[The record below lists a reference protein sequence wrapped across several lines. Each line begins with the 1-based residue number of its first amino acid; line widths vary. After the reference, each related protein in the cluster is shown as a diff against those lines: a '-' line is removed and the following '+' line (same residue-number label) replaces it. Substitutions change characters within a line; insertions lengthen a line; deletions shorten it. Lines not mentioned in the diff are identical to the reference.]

1 MTSPAGAA
9 PVPGAVLVC
18 GLLVTGTAL
27 GIAGIDLVLPAVPA
41 LPALLGG
48 TPEAAQL
55 VLASY
60 AAGTGA
66 GLLLFGELGARF
78 DQRALLIGSLTAF
91 AALSVVAG
99 LSSSLDG
106 LIALRFLQGTTGAAA
121 AVFAPGMIRALFSE
135 TGAIRAIGILG
146 SVESLVPAVAP
157 TVGVWLLAQFGW
169 RSSFFCLAAGAVA
182 AALAIA
188 WRRHRLPDSSGS
200 EVPRALHQGYRRLFG
215 NVVYLRY
222 ALSQAA
228 SLGALLIFVFGAPA
242 VIVGSLGG
250 SLGDF
255 IVLQLSGIST
265 FIVAANLAGGFA
277 SRVGP
282 ERLIAAGSALSAGGA
297 GALLAYA
304 LGGGEDPGWLA
315 ALFVPMNLGL
325 GLRGPPG
332 FFRAVLAAR
341 DDDARG
347 AALMMLLV
355 LLTTAAGTTLVA
367 PFITAGLVPLTLT
380 ATVVSLCSLVLLWRL
395 PSLDDAPA
403 RTVG

>member
-1 MTSPAGAA
+1 VKAYGSRSPA
-9 PVPGAVLVC
+9 PGAVLVC
-18 GLLVTGTAL
+18 ALLVTGTAV
-27 GIAGIDLVLPAVPA
+27 GVAGIDLVLPAVPA

-91 AALSVVAG
+91 ATLSVLAG
-99 LSSSLDG
+99 LSRSLDA
-106 LIALRFLQGTTGAAA
+106 LIALRLLQGTTGAAA

-135 TGAIRAIGILG
+135 TGAIRAIGVLG

-157 TVGVWLLAQFGW
+157 IAGVWLLAQFGW
-169 RSSFFCLAAGAVA
+169 RSSFYCLAAGAA
-182 AALAIA
+182 AAAVAIA
-188 WRRHRLPDSSGS
+188 WRRHRLPD
-200 EVPRALHQGYRRLFG
+200 PRRRRAPQALHQGYRRLLG

-250 SLGDF
+250 SLRDF
-255 IVLQLSGIST
+255 IVLQLCGIST
-265 FIVAANLAGGFA
+265 FIVAANLAGGLA
-277 SRVGP
+277 SRLGP
-282 ERLIAAGSALSAGGA
+282 ERLIVAGSALSAAGA
-297 GALLAYA
+297 GGLLSYA
-304 LGGGEDPGWLA
+304 LGGGSDPRWLA
-315 ALFVPMNLGL
+315 VLFVPMNLGL

-332 FFRAVLAAR
+332 FYRAVLAAQ
-341 DDDARG
+341 DDGARG

-367 PFITAGLVPLTLT
+367 PFITGGLLPLTVT
-380 ATVVSLCSLVLLWRL
+380 ATAVSLCSLLLLWRL
-395 PSLDDAPA
+395 PSLDDVRV
-403 RTVG
+403 RT